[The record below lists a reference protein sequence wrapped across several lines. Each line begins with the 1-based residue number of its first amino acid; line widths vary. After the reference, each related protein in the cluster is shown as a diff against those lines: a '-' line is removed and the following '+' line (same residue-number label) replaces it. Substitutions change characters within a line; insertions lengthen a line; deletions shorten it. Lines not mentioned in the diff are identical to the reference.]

1 MVRGYNKV
9 ILVGNLTRDPELRY
23 TPNGTPVATLSVAS
37 NRTWRDDNGEQK
49 EDVYFARVIVWRRQA
64 ETCDQY
70 LKKGSGVLVEGRL
83 QERRYTDRENVERR
97 ITEIVAERVTF
108 LARGQRDP
116 DAVSQGTEPQTD
128 EDDLPFE

>member
-23 TPNGTPVATLSVAS
+23 TPSGTPVATLNLAS
-37 NRTWRDDNGEQK
+37 NRTWRSEDGEQK

-64 ETCDQY
+64 ETCEQY
-70 LKKGSGVLVEGRL
+70 LSKGSGVLVEGRL
-83 QERRYTDRENVERR
+83 QERKYTDRDDNERR

-108 LARGQRDP
+108 LARGGQDTGGTPQDGPPPP
-116 DAVSQGTEPQTD
+116 DD
-128 EDDLPFE
+128 DDLPFE

>member
-23 TPNGTPVATLSVAS
+23 TTGGTPVATLNVAC
-37 NRTWRDDNGEQK
+37 NRTWRTEDGEQK

-64 ETCDQY
+64 ETCEQY
-70 LKKGSGVLVEGRL
+70 LKRGSGVLVEGRL
-83 QERRYTDRENVERR
+83 QERKYTDREDVERR

-108 LARGQRDP
+108 LARGRQESSASLQEGVPAMD
-116 DAVSQGTEPQTD
+116 D
-128 EDDLPFE
+128 DDLPFE

>member
-23 TPNGTPVATLSVAS
+23 TPNGTPVATLGIAS
-37 NRTWRDDNGEQK
+37 NRTWRGDDGEQK

-83 QERRYTDRENVERR
+83 KENKYTDRENVERR
-97 ITEIVAERVTF
+97 VTEIVAERVTF

-116 DAVSQGTEPQTD
+116 DAVSQDAGPPMD
-128 EDDLPFE
+128 DDDLPFE